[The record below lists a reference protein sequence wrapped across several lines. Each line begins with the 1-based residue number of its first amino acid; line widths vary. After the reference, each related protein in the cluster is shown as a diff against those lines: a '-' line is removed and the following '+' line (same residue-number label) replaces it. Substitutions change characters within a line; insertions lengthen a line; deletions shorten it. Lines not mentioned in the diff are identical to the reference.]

1 MARIAGHS
9 ETRGDG
15 RDVTG
20 VGTQFILRGPCPVAG
35 SRPLTLPLEQP
46 RTGSLGSRERGTEV
60 GPLLYG
66 NR

>member
-1 MARIAGHS
+1 MARVAGDS
-9 ETRGDG
+9 AVGGDG
-15 RDVTG
+15 GNVTG

-35 SRPLTLPLEQP
+35 SRALTLPLEQP
-46 RTGSLGSRERGTEV
+46 RTGSLGSGERGTEV